1 MYQASNPVNGGVP
14 DNLVALRF
22 GPFEL
27 DVRSGEM
34 KKHGSAV
41 KIQPQPFKVLVL
53 LASRPGE
60 VVTREEIQAEVWP
73 AGTFVDFEQSLNF
86 CIRQI
91 RAALGDNA
99 LAPRYVE
106 TLPRRGY
113 RWVGGAVERVA
124 APGKLREWPRPLAP
138 VDVAPG
144 GAVEPLPADPAAET
158 PARGVPAPL
167 GRPLVDPVRP
177 RRQLPLVV
185 ALGAVTIAL
194 AVGATAAWVALRPK
208 PTAAVE
214 PPSFQRLTFRR
225 GFVSSARFSPDGQV
239 VFAAAWD
246 GQPSR
251 IFSTLSDPRDF
262 RVTDIADAWVVGVSS
277 SGEVAF
283 LRNGVL
289 SRAPLAGG
297 PPKDVLKGVRA
308 ADWTAD
314 GDFAVVRSTGEG
326 SQVVLQAE
334 YPIGRPLGPVLP
346 CSRVR
351 VSPDGRYL
359 ALTQHPQPNDDRG
372 AVVVLDRSG
381 RKVAVSDGWGSLDGL
396 AWRGGEVW
404 FTATRVGADNSLH
417 ALSLDGRLRTVLT
430 GMGRLVLHDAAPDGR
445 LLLERATLRSEMLLA
460 HEGRPELEDLS
471 WLDFSAAV
479 SMSADGSAILFYES
493 GQGGGPDYTTFV
505 RRTDAAL
512 PVRVGTGRAVSLS
525 PDGQW
530 VLSIPLR
537 EPNRVDVVPVGPG
550 EGRQVRV
557 PAADAYEMAGF
568 LGDGRTLYVTTQDA
582 ARRRTTWLVDA
593 DGRNPRRLP
602 LPDGRAVLEDTFS
615 PDGTRLLSSCV
626 DRKGVCVFPVDGG
639 APIPVKGARPEWRA
653 AGWDVRGRLYF
664 REAMHGPQELWRLDP
679 VTGRAQS
686 IGALAP
692 RDPAGADAVLG
703 VVVSRRG
710 DAWVFN
716 IRRRLSDLHV
726 VSGLR

>member
-53 LASRPGE
+53 LASRPGD
-60 VVTREEIQAEVWP
+60 VVTREEVQAEVWP

-113 RWVGGAVERVA
+113 RWVGGPVERVA
-124 APGKLREWPRPLAP
+124 APAKLREWPRPLAP
-138 VDVAPG
+138 VDG
-144 GAVEPLPADPAAET
+144 GQDAAPADPLAET
-158 PARGVPAPL
+158 PARGVPSPL
-167 GRPLVDPVRP
+167 ARPLVAPPRVR
-177 RRQLPLVV
+177 RPLRVAVV
-185 ALGAVTIAL
+185 VGAVLAALALGATL
-194 AVGATAAWVALRPK
+194 AWVAMRPK
-208 PTAAVE
+208 APPE

-239 VFAAAWD
+239 VFSASWD
-246 GQPSR
+246 GQPAR
-251 IFSTLSDPRDF
+251 VFATRSDPRDF

-283 LRNGVL
+283 LRDGVL

-297 PPKDVLKGVRA
+297 PPKDVLKGVRV
-308 ADWTAD
+308 ADWAGD
-314 GDFAVVRSTGEG
+314 GGEFAVVRSTGDG
-326 SQVVLQAE
+326 AQAVLQAE
-334 YPIGRPLGPVLP
+334 FPVGRPLGPVVGS
-346 CSRVR
+346 SRIR
-351 VSPDGRYL
+351 VSPDGRHV

-372 AVVVLDRSG
+372 DVVVLDRSG
-381 RKVAVSDGWGSLDGL
+381 RKVAASEGWGSLDGL
-396 AWRGGEVW
+396 AWRGDEVW

-417 ALSLDGRLRTVLT
+417 ALALDGRVRTVLT
-430 GMGRLVLHDAAPDGR
+430 GMGRLIIHDVAPDGR
-445 LLLERATLRSEMLLA
+445 LLLERANLRSEMLLA
-460 HEGRPELEDLS
+460 REGQAELTDLS

-479 SMSADGSAILFYES
+479 SLSADGSTVLFYES

-505 RRTDAAL
+505 RRTDGSL
-512 PVRVGTGRAVSLS
+512 PVRVGTGRALSLS

-537 EPNRVDVVPVGPG
+537 EPSRVDVAPVGPG
-550 EGRQVRV
+550 EGRQVRI
-557 PAADAYEMAGF
+557 PGAAVHELAGF
-568 LGDGRTLYVTTQDA
+568 VGDGRTLFVTTQDA

-602 LPDGRAVLEDTFS
+602 LPEGRALFNDTFS
-615 PDGTRLLSSCV
+615 TDGTRFLSSCA
-626 DRKGVCVFPVDGG
+626 DLKGPCVFRVDG
-639 APIPVKGARPEWRA
+639 APPVPVRGARPEWRA
-653 AGWDVRGRLYF
+653 VGWDERGRLYF
-664 REAMHGPQELWRLDP
+664 REPRKGQPVLWRVDP
-679 VTGRAQS
+679 ATGRAQPL
-686 IGALAP
+686 GELAP
-692 RDPAGADAVLG
+692 RDRAGADGLLG

-710 DAWVFN
+710 DAWAFN
-716 IRRRLSDLHV
+716 VLRRLSDLHV
-726 VSGLR
+726 VTGVR

>member
-1 MYQASNPVNGGVP
+1 MHQASNPVNGGVP
-14 DNLVALRF
+14 NNLVALRF

-113 RWVGGAVERVA
+113 RWVGGSVERVS
-124 APGKLREWPRPLAP
+124 APAKLREWPRPIA
-138 VDVAPG
+138 VGEGG
-144 GAVEPLPADPAAET
+144 GAEGGSGLADALADT
-158 PARGVPAPL
+158 PARGVPAPVA
-167 GRPLVDPVRP
+167 RPLAGPARERRP
-177 RRQLPLVV
+177 LHPAAAVSSLALAI
-185 ALGAVTIAL
+185 ALGAGL
-194 AVGATAAWVALRPK
+194 AWLALRP
-208 PTAAVE
+208 AAATE
-214 PPSFQRLTFRR
+214 PPVFQRLTFRR
-225 GFVSSARFSPDGQV
+225 GYVSSARFAPDGQV

-246 GQPSR
+246 GQPAR
-251 IFSTLSDPRDF
+251 VFATLSDPRDF

-283 LRNGVL
+283 LRNGIL

-297 PPKDVLKGVRA
+297 PPKDVLKGVRVADWA
-308 ADWTAD
+308 AD
-314 GDFAVVRSTGEG
+314 GEFAVVRSTGEG
-326 SQVVLQAE
+326 SQTVLQAE
-334 YPIGRPLGPVLP
+334 YPIGRPLGPVLGS
-346 CSRVR
+346 SRLR
-351 VSPDGRYL
+351 VSPDGRYV

-372 AVVVLDRSG
+372 DVVVLDRAG
-381 RKVAVSDGWGSLDGL
+381 RRVAASEGWGSLDGL

-417 ALSLDGRLRTVLT
+417 ALSLDGRVRTVLT
-430 GMGRLVLHDAAPDGR
+430 GMGRLILHDVAPDGR
-445 LLLERATLRSEMLLA
+445 LLLERANLRTEMLLA
-460 HEGRPELEDLS
+460 REGQAEPLDLS

-479 SMSADGSAILFYES
+479 SMSADGSSVLFYES

-505 RRTDAAL
+505 RRTDGSL
-512 PVRVGTGRAVSLS
+512 PVRVGTGRALALS

-530 VLSIPLR
+530 VLSVPLHD
-537 EPNRVDVVPVGPG
+537 PNRLDVAPVGPG
-550 EGRQVRV
+550 EARQIRI
-557 PAADAYEMAGF
+557 PGAAIHEVAGF
-568 LGDGRTLYVTTQDA
+568 VGDGRTLYVTTQDA
-582 ARRRTTWLVDA
+582 ERRRTTWLVDV

-602 LPDGRAVLEDTFS
+602 LPAGRAVFDDTFS
-615 PDGTRLLSSCV
+615 PDGTRFVQSCV
-626 DRKGVCVFPVDGG
+626 DEKAACVFHVDGS
-639 APIPVKGARPEWRA
+639 APEPVRGSRPEWRA
-653 AGWDVRGRLYF
+653 VGWDVKGRIYF
-664 REAMHGPQELWRLDP
+664 REAKHGPAQSLWRVEP
-679 VTGRAQS
+679 ATGRADAL
-686 IGALAP
+686 GDLAP
-692 RDPAGADAVLG
+692 RDRAGADGLLG

-710 DAWVFN
+710 DAWAFN
-716 IRRRLSDLHV
+716 VRRRLSDLHV
-726 VSGLR
+726 VSGVR